1 MDVKGFGRR
10 GLNEQFANYR
20 GYDAF
25 SNCRLL
31 AKLEL
36 PLSVKEIRDDALHN
50 SKSLVQV
57 KLPHGLKWMGERTLA
72 WSNKINKTRNM
83 QLVFLA
89 RHTSRIIENKMIE
102 NKRDDKMA
110 VISFLVVLV

>member
-1 MDVKGFGRR
+1 LCDEDQTSN
-10 GLNEQFANYR
+10 LQII

-50 SKSLVQV
+50 YLKSLVQV
-57 KLPHGLKWMGERTLA
+57 KLPHGLKWMGERTFA
-72 WSNKINKTRNM
+72 WLNKKRNM
-83 QLVFLA
+83 QLALLA
-89 RHTSRIIENKMIE
+89 RHTSRMIENKMIE
-102 NKRDDKMA
+102 NKRDDDSTERLHNPRNTCNFA
-110 VISFLVVLV
+110 QVI